1 LKHKDKVTCPEC
13 GIKLGKYVLAR
24 HMKIKHSNLPP
35 EFQCQE
41 PGCNYAT
48 HEKIT
53 LKMHTEKVHEN
64 IRWPCDSCD
73 YVGGYKADLNRHKK
87 TVHEGFIL
95 QCPNCEYSTSKKYS
109 LKEHLSKQHGVI
121 QESS

>member
-1 LKHKDKVTCPEC
+1 
-13 GIKLGKYVLAR
+13 
-24 HMKIKHSNLPP
+24 
-35 EFQCQE
+35 
-41 PGCNYAT
+41 
-48 HEKIT
+48 
-53 LKMHTEKVHEN
+53 MHTEKVHEN